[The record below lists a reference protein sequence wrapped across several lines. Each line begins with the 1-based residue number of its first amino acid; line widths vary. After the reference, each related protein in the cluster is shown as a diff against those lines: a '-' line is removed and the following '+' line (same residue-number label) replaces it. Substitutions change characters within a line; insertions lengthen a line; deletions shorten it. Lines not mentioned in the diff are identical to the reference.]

1 MSSRNL
7 DCSTFEFNPN
17 QVAGTCWAEEIID
30 IVTIAEGLILIQQGI
45 IPHSTDFKVSYT
57 RSSEPRVFGIPEK
70 ELESKPVVAQAITV
84 VTQAIA
90 VGKQAMAGSL
100 VTSIEVATD
109 IRGRSSMA
117 EVKLLVKVARI
128 AKDNS

>member
-30 IVTIAEGLILIQQGI
+30 IVTIAEGLKLIQQGI

-57 RSSEPRVFGIPEK
+57 RSSEPRVFGIPKK
-70 ELESKPVVAQAITV
+70 ELEGKPVVAQAITV

-117 EVKLLVKVARI
+117 EVELFVKVAGI